1 MAALAMKKMEKMRI
15 WRSQTATDE
24 DTDAR
29 VYAEVVVATTVNISR
44 AMILL
49 AKNIPFFTNPP
60 HVAAAFYVEALTSQ
74 P

>member
-1 MAALAMKKMEKMRI
+1 MAEKKMRI
-15 WRSQTATDE
+15 LRRQTATDE

-44 AMILL
+44 GMILL

-60 HVAAAFYVEALTSQ
+60 HVAADSQ
-74 P
+74 MVLHCTIQ

>member
-1 MAALAMKKMEKMRI
+1 MAEKKMRI
-15 WRSQTATDE
+15 LRSQTATDE

-49 AKNIPFFTNPP
+49 AKNIPFFTEPR
-60 HVAAAFYVEALTSQ
+60 HSTWKL
-74 P
+74 